1 MVSVLKDM
9 KNDDIT
15 KCEFFFDNLFT
26 SYKLMESCQTI
37 GTGTKKE
44 NTINAANQI
53 IESKNALKMTERGT
67 YNFYY
72 AESIYLT
79 SWNDNSECQ
88 FSYYCQQVEPKGKVQ

>member
-67 YNFYY
+67 YNFYC